1 VPLYKQK
8 GRELWTRCTP
18 RQLAKRCRRDIIGSR
33 IRCEAIR
40 LRRFSGF
47 FDAVAPAPISEATP
61 VPILNGF
68 LKSGSVS
75 ARAEHGS
82 DSRNGGR
89 GAHANQRQGNGAPPG
104 LGDAACDEKPDA
116 ERERRSSGDDKPE

>member
-1 VPLYKQK
+1 M
-8 GRELWTRCTP
+8 
-18 RQLAKRCRRDIIGSR
+18 
-33 IRCEAIR
+33 
-40 LRRFSGF
+40 
-47 FDAVAPAPISEATP
+47 SEATP
-61 VPILNGF
+61 VPISNGF
-68 LKSGSVS
+68 LKSGSVG

-104 LGDAACDEKPDA
+104 FGDTACDEKPDA